1 MVRNAVSKNKVE
13 KRSWHF
19 QIEGLAEKVIF
30 EPKEESES
38 YGGRVL
44 EAEGKEVQRP

>member
-1 MVRNAVSKNKVE
+1 MAVSDRGLE
-13 KRSWHF
+13 
-19 QIEGLAEKVIF
+19 EGLAEKVIF

-44 EAEGKEVQRP
+44 EAEGKEGQRP